1 MSEVY
6 IFTKTVTLVLL
17 VPYFTIRFIAQAS
30 SRPYNCQSNIN
41 LEGSHSGLVRAPA
54 KRLGGESSLMG
65 SNPIP
70 SANLSVYLS
79 GFSEICSGLF

>member
-1 MSEVY
+1 MSAVY

-30 SRPYNCQSNIN
+30 SRPYNCQSNTN

-54 KRLGGESSLMG
+54 KRLGGESPLMG

-70 SANLSVYLS
+70 SAIYKYVLNT
-79 GFSEICSGLF
+79 